1 MRNSPSKF
9 KTMSAL
15 IATLCLSACVS
26 ASSPELG
33 LVETPGSGQSATAAV
48 LNTDVL
54 SLSGSGSEAPEKLN
68 VIIPS
73 PAPRGPASLAAASPE
88 GSPQLLAAVDASKP
102 VVPADQVVQQA
113 VNNGVTSSQNGLVP
127 TVRPKEDVSKSDANA
142 PKPGSDPASSGVAV
156 ASINAEVLRETNT
169 GNPPPSKNV
178 GFLSRLFGNNQSGK
192 AKKKSNLPGPARG
205 EAATVQ
211 KSKSPQA
218 KPKRVVKKER
228 KKVKVAGLSATRR
241 NANPLPG
248 VKSVRELL
256 GINDAETR
264 DELESK
270 NTRLAA
276 LGGFGRLSP
285 NGLRVQHEK
294 VQVSCLKPGVLKIL
308 KIVERRYGKKPIITS
323 GYRSPKRNR
332 RAGGARNSMH
342 IFCKAV
348 DIQVEGVSKWQL
360 AKYLRTIPGRGGVGT
375 YCRTRS
381 VHIDIGKKR
390 DWHHPC
396 RRGKVKKRRKA

>member
-1 MRNSPSKF
+1 MRNSIAIF
-9 KTMSAL
+9 KTGSAF
-15 IATLCLSACVS
+15 IAALCLSACVS

-33 LVETPGSGQSATAAV
+33 FVEASGSGQSASSAA
-48 LNTDVL
+48 LTTDVL
-54 SLSGSGSEAPEKLN
+54 NLDGDTSVAPEKLN

-73 PAPRGPASLAAASPE
+73 PAPRNAAALAASNPE
-88 GSPQLLAAVDASKP
+88 SNTPLLAAVDTNKP
-102 VVPADQVVQQA
+102 VVPANQVVQQA
-113 VNNGVTSSQNGLVP
+113 VNGAPSNTQTALVP
-127 TVRPKEDVSKSDANA
+127 AVRPKEDVSEQAVKTPDA
-142 PKPGSDPASSGVAV
+142 GSNPASSGVAV

-169 GNPPPSKNV
+169 GNPPATKNA
-178 GFLSRLFGNNQSGK
+178 GFLSRLFGNNQAGK
-192 AKKKSNLPGPARG
+192 VRKSNNFPGPARG
-205 EAATVQ
+205 ETTAR
-211 KSKSPQA
+211 SKAKTPLA
-218 KPKRVVKKER
+218 KPKRVVKTER
-228 KKVKVAGLSATRR
+228 NQVKVAGLSSRKR

-248 VKSVRELL
+248 VKSFRELL
-256 GINDAETR
+256 GINEAENH
-264 DELESK
+264 DDLEDK

-294 VQVSCLKPGVLKIL
+294 VQVACLKPGVLKIL

-332 RAGGARNSMH
+332 RAGGARNSQH

-348 DIQVEGVSKWQL
+348 DIQVEGISKWQL